1 VLPPEPGRAGRHNG
15 GVRFLA
21 GLGALL
27 FAYLALIP
35 GGLIFSVWDD
45 ACSGGE
51 CESSLFSR
59 IAFTLLYGAC
69 LAAVLGTAA
78 AFAHHALRGT
88 FETQERL
95 ARAMMISAFVV
106 GGATFVLFC
115 VAVPLGGA
123 IAGAIAAGGYLLL
136 RLRQRREDTPAGGV
150 ERVNGH
156 RPLG

>member
-1 VLPPEPGRAGRHNG
+1 MPDRHNG

-35 GGLIFSVWDD
+35 AGLIFSVWDD
-45 ACSGGE
+45 ACSGPG
-51 CESSLFSR
+51 CESSLLSR
-59 IAFTLLYGAC
+59 IGFTLLYGIC

-78 AFAHHALRGT
+78 AFADHALRGT
-88 FETQERL
+88 HATQERL
-95 ARAMMISAFVV
+95 RSAMTVSAFAV
-106 GGATFVLFC
+106 GGVTFVLFC
-115 VAVPLGGA
+115 IAVPLGGT
-123 IAGAIAAGGYLLL
+123 IAAAVAATGYVLL
-136 RLRQRREDTPAGGV
+136 RLHGRREDAPSVGA